1 MYICKG
7 KVCLLRHITNYVSC
21 INILFMKK
29 KYLLFAGLY
38 LLCHSVFCQTTL
50 NEFGMMSVTAQTE
63 DWWPALRVKV
73 PTLNSCAFNLWSPY
87 YNDGDD
93 VAFFNAQGY
102 LWCRLGGWFGSDS
115 TLKRNIT
122 PITDAMDKIRLLRGV
137 RFQYK
142 PICAAEQQGVIQHE

>member
-1 MYICKG
+1 MTDLG
-7 KVCLLRHITNYVSC
+7 LLRHITNYVSC

-50 NEFGMMSVTAQTE
+50 NEFGMMTVTAQTE

-87 YNDGDD
+87 YNNNGDD
-93 VAFFNAQGY
+93 VAFF
-102 LWCRLGGWFGSDS
+102 
-115 TLKRNIT
+115 
-122 PITDAMDKIRLLRGV
+122 V
-137 RFQYK
+137 RF
-142 PICAAEQQGVIQHE
+142 